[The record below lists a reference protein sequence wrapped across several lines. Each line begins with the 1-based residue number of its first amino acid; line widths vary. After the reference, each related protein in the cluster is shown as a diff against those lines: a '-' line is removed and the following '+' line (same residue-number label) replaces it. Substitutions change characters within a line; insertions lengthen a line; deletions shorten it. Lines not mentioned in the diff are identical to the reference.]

1 MDQNLKQRLYR
12 IFDPEPLTPEQD
24 DLYVGLDEVRGSTGV
39 VRKLAERICLSE
51 GPTAQILAGHR
62 GSGKSTELHRLQGI
76 LRSDC
81 NADFPAMFFP
91 VYVEGKEDLDLADVD
106 FPEVLIAL
114 VRQMAAQLKADLGIT
129 LAPGYFKDRWEGLK
143 KLLGSEVS
151 FEGAELDTGLLKLS
165 TTIKGSPD
173 ARVKIRE
180 ALEPDTGN
188 LVNAANDVIG
198 QAKLELAKK
207 DFQDLVIIFDDL
219 DKITNT
225 IRKEAACTQSEY
237 LFINRHAQL
246 TGFACHVVYTIP
258 IETLFSHREQTIANL
273 YGGHPPIVPMT
284 RIAGRPPER
293 KPYRKGLKAFE
304 ELIAKRLAKAEASES
319 EVFASTKVR
328 NEVIRI
334 SGGQPRELM
343 HLMRESLVGG
353 ELPTTLD
360 AVRRAAQEGRRAYT
374 RQLREEHW
382 PIIEEVRAGGTPSR
396 TQANEQPLRELL
408 DMRAILQYRNEDEW
422 YDQNPLIADLDPP
435 VPRDKD

>member
-12 IFDPEPLTPEQD
+12 IFDPEPLTPQQD
-24 DLYVGLDEVRGSTGV
+24 DLYVSLDEVRGSTGV
-39 VRKLAERICLSE
+39 VRKLAERICLSD

-62 GSGKSTELHRLQGI
+62 GSGKSTELHLLQGI
-76 LRSDC
+76 LRSDG
-81 NADFPAMFFP
+81 NAGFPGMFFP

-129 LAPGYFKDRWEGLK
+129 LAPGYFKHLWERLT
-143 KLLGSEVS
+143 KLLGEVS
-151 FEGAELDTGLLKLS
+151 FEGAELHTGLLNLS

-173 ARVKIRE
+173 ARLKIRE

-198 QAKLELAKK
+198 QAKLELKEK
-207 DFQDLVIIFDDL
+207 GFQDLVIIFDDL

-237 LFINRHAQL
+237 LFINRQAQL
-246 TGFACHVVYTIP
+246 TGFDCHVVYTIP

-293 KPYRKGLKAFE
+293 KRYTKGLKAFE
-304 ELIAKRLAKAEASES
+304 ELIAKRLARAEASEDK
-319 EVFASTKVR
+319 VFASTKVR
-328 NEVIRI
+328 NEIIRT

-343 HLMRESLVGG
+343 LLLREALVGG
-353 ELPTTLD
+353 ELPITLD

-374 RQLREEHW
+374 RELREEHW
-382 PIIEEVRAGGTPSR
+382 PIIEEVRAGGAPSR

-422 YDQNPLIADLDPP
+422 YDQNPLIADLKPP
-435 VPRDKD
+435 APRDND